1 MEIGYLAKFY
11 QIILLIRNEAEIWY
25 NTTEENEAGGETLII
40 NGGNAQGT
48 KTFIN
53 SEFVVDQLK

>member
-1 MEIGYLAKFY
+1 MIFRFGG
-11 QIILLIRNEAEIWY
+11 IRILCVCLQSIPRLQV
-25 NTTEENEAGGETLII
+25 TTEENEAGGETLII

-53 SEFVVDQLK
+53 SEFVVDQLKQI